1 MPFDPLGS
9 GTIMRPVLTDATQA
23 QKCSMP
29 ITLRQLLPVHLV
41 FLFMNLDSGGPQGH
55 VKGESIS
62 REEARNCNSRIT
74 VILFMLGFAYF
85 PTWRFSRSRLVC
97 CVRPFINSTEHRG
110 QRNIWSLNPC
120 FQFCHRIFR
129 IGLAN

>member
-62 REEARNCNSRIT
+62 REEARNCNRQSHYCDLIHVGICLLPHVEVFALSIGVLRPSIHQQHRTSRT
-74 VILFMLGFAYF
+74 A
-85 PTWRFSRSRLVC
+85 
-97 CVRPFINSTEHRG
+97 
-110 QRNIWSLNPC
+110 
-120 FQFCHRIFR
+120 
-129 IGLAN
+129 